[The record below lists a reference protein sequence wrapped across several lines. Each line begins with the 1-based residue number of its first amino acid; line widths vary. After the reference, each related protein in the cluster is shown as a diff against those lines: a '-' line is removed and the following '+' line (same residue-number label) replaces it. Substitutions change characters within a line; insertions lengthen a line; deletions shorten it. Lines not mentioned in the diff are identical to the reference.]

1 MKKVIVSALLV
12 LGLGV
17 EGFCEPVVDKGDFA
31 SKLKKASGE
40 QGQFVVGRDNFPKS
54 YFLVPQNLPFLVG
67 LSIYHPKSSTLG
79 LSKEQIEEIE
89 KVRDGTVPAILKKA
103 RKIKDLELKLAQ
115 NIAIDTN
122 TAQSQYGLVDQ
133 IGRLRTELTK
143 SHLTCITHM
152 REILSKEQYKKLLVY
167 ATKMGS

>member
-1 MKKVIVSALLV
+1 MKKVVVCALLV

-17 EGFCEPVVDKGDFA
+17 EGFASPVLEKGDFA
-31 SKLKKASGE
+31 SKLKKASGK
-40 QGQFVVGRDNFPKS
+40 QGQFVVGKDNFPKS

-79 LSKEQIEEIE
+79 LSKEQIKKIE
-89 KVRDGTVPAILKKA
+89 DVRDSTVPAILKKA
-103 RKIKDLELKLAQ
+103 RKIKDMELKLAQ

-122 TAQSQYGLVDQ
+122 TAESQYDLVDE
-133 IGRLRTELTK
+133 ISKLRTELTK
-143 SHLTCITHM
+143 AHLSCITHM

-167 ATKMGS
+167 ATKMGK